1 MIVQN
6 NRNVCKIMNMNSLV
20 DILESLEKTSSRLEK
35 EDILKKNR
43 DNDLLKRV
51 IVAALDPYT
60 TYGVA
65 KVAVPL
71 RYVKTQNLD
80 ETQRFENFLLLLEE
94 LSQRKLTGNSAK
106 YTVVSHLAEMTDLE
120 RKWANRIL
128 LKNLRCGVQDSTAN
142 KVWQGCVKPF
152 AVALADTLQTRPN
165 AGGFD
170 IVDEVKYPIAVQP
183 KLDGLRCIAIKEFGK
198 VTMYT
203 RNGTILETAPKIKA
217 YLESFEPFKSG
228 VLDGE
233 LMAEDWNESASIVM
247 SKKNSK
253 DDSKLKFHVF
263 DFVAL
268 EEWKNLNGVLSQ
280 ALRRDV
286 LLKIFANCDQL
297 ISVVDEYYVENES
310 QLREAY
316 ANCLSFGY
324 EGVMLKSRD
333 DSYIFKRSLSILK
346 LKPVS
351 TWEGTVVGTY
361 DGRLGGKREGVFGGF
376 EVLLSNG
383 IVTRVGSGF
392 SDKLKAE
399 VQLAGPESFIGKI
412 VELEGQPD
420 PLTADGLTRDGKVRF
435 PVFTRFR
442 EPADVDQRIIETYDK
457 WREQK

>member
-1 MIVQN
+1 
-6 NRNVCKIMNMNSLV
+6 VCKIMNMNSLV

-43 DNDLLKRV
+43 DNELLRRV

-94 LSQRKLTGNSAK
+94 LSKRKLTGNSAK
-106 YTVVSHLAEMTDLE
+106 YTVVSHLAEMTNLE

-170 IVDEVKYPIAVQP
+170 IIDDVKYPVAVQP
-183 KLDGLRCIAIKEFGK
+183 KLDGLRCVAVKQDGK

-203 RNGTILETAPKIKA
+203 RNGTVLETAPKIKA
-217 YLESFEPFKSG
+217 CLEEHKAFVDG

-253 DDSKLKFHVF
+253 DDSRLKFHVF
-263 DFVAL
+263 DFVCIN
-268 EEWKNLNGVLSQ
+268 EWKNLRGTTPQ
-280 ALRRDV
+280 RLRREA
-286 LLKIFANCDQL
+286 LLNIFQDADPS
-297 ISVVDEYYVENES
+297 ISVVEEYFVENES

-316 ANCLSFGY
+316 ANCLSFGF
-324 EGVMLKSRD
+324 EGVMLKDRD
-333 DSYIFKRSLSILK
+333 EPYIFKRSSAVVK

-351 TWEGTVVGTY
+351 TWEGTVIGTY

-420 PLTADGLTRDGKVRF
+420 PLTTDGLTRDGKVRF

-442 EPADVDQRIIETYDK
+442 EPSDVDPRIIEAYDK
-457 WREQK
+457 WREPK